1 MFDYKKSL
9 ADRNNG
15 AAFFN
20 GKTSMKLQEV
30 MEAHPEG
37 VHLTGIHIGNG
48 ANGEYVAFT
57 MKEEPDSFA
66 FGGSV
71 ILDIIKG
78 WIENNP
84 EGESGVNADFAEVA
98 LPVKFVKKANK
109 KGQEYWYMI

>member
-9 ADRNNG
+9 ADRKNG

-20 GKTSMKLQEV
+20 GKTSMKIQEV

-37 VHLTGIHIGNG
+37 VHLTGVHVGNG
-48 ANGEYVAFT
+48 ANGEYAAFT
-57 MKEEPDSFA
+57 FQEEPDFFA

-78 WIENNP
+78 WCESHP
-84 EGESGVNADFAEVA
+84 EGESGVNADFASAA
-98 LPVKFVKKANK
+98 LPVKFVKMTNK
-109 KGQEYWYMI
+109 KGQEYWDMI